1 MSATCI
7 VFMCTKIN
15 CGRIRGSVESRI
27 MYEIES
33 RIDIEQPEHR
43 ANDLEPEPVMLDAIP
58 ILKSNQEAFSA
69 IEDSQLSSVSQFQLM
84 HNLLKSTSWIRNKLN
99 QGVNEWITNSHYFY
113 KCVICL
119 ADYRERKVLR
129 IMPKCDHTF
138 IFLALTYS

>member
-69 IEDSQLSSVSQFQLM
+69 IEDSQLQRKKSVTHHAEM
-84 HNLLKSTSWIRNKLN
+84 R
-99 QGVNEWITNSHYFY
+99 SHIYLS
-113 KCVICL
+113 CI
-119 ADYRERKVLR
+119 D
-129 IMPKCDHTF
+129 I
-138 IFLALTYS
+138 